1 MAGIPNHVPVG
12 RVAPHHVKLL
22 LRQWALQD
30 VPSLAQV
37 SAFVMNVFAPIFV
50 DFMNYIPY
58 RSAALSRVKD
68 TSCIEPEDEVFGEIA
83 GAVTPEFRVP
93 P

>member
-1 MAGIPNHVPVG
+1 
-12 RVAPHHVKLL
+12 
-22 LRQWALQD
+22 
-30 VPSLAQV
+30 
-37 SAFVMNVFAPIFV
+37 MNVFAPIFV